1 MEISKM
7 TAIEIADKIKS
18 KEISSVEA
26 TKCFLDEI
34 KKDDC
39 NSYITVC
46 EDTAIESAMLVDE
59 KLADGEVLSPLAGV
73 PFAVKDNICT
83 KGIRTTCASKML
95 ENFVPDYNATVI
107 DKIYD
112 IGGIVLGKTN
122 MDEFAMGNT
131 SENSYFGAVKN
142 PVDKKRVAGGSSGGS
157 AAAVKAGIAPVA
169 LGSDTGGSVRQPS
182 AFCGTLG
189 LKPTYGRVSRFGLV
203 AFASSLEQIGII
215 ANTADDIQIVLDT
228 VSGVDFRDST
238 TKNHMAD
245 FKNTKKIGI
254 PKEFFEFSCDEVS
267 ACVLKTAKLYEKY
280 VFTLEVEIPNQE
292 KDLGYFSGATQWK
305 SVMRGILEIMQIN

>member
-46 EDTAIESAMLVDE
+46 EDTAIESAMLLDE

-95 ENFVPDYNATVI
+95 ENFEPVYNAFVVEKLKNAGCVI
-107 DKIYD
+107 
-112 IGGIVLGKTN
+112 LGKTN
-122 MDEFAMGNT
+122 MDEFAMG
-131 SENSYFGAVKN
+131 S
-142 PVDKKRVAGGSSGGS
+142 
-157 AAAVKAGIAPVA
+157 
-169 LGSDTGGSVRQPS
+169 
-182 AFCGTLG
+182 
-189 LKPTYGRVSRFGLV
+189 
-203 AFASSLEQIGII
+203 
-215 ANTADDIQIVLDT
+215 
-228 VSGVDFRDST
+228 
-238 TKNHMAD
+238 
-245 FKNTKKIGI
+245 
-254 PKEFFEFSCDEVS
+254 
-267 ACVLKTAKLYEKY
+267 
-280 VFTLEVEIPNQE
+280 
-292 KDLGYFSGATQWK
+292 
-305 SVMRGILEIMQIN
+305 